1 MLIPINITGGTSEHR
16 SRPQTKQV
24 CRNWWPQIQEGDGT
38 SKYILDSFP
47 GLSTPWSAGTGANR
61 GMLAHRGILYK
72 VTGTQLHSIASNGVR
87 TLLGTITGTERCV
100 MEGLKNS
107 VIITAGATAAWEW
120 NQDTTT
126 LTYGTPADFENPFS
140 VAVLNNQA
148 IYDGLED
155 GWMASDVGTPLVID
169 GLNYAT
175 AESASDKLT
184 RVYVFSQKLFL
195 LGQQTTETWWNSG
208 EGNPP
213 FERMEGGLYQ
223 IGCGARYSV
232 AHTDRAMYFL
242 GDDRNVYS
250 ISDAGVNDNVLPA
263 NLVREI
269 SNFGAYSDAV
279 GWTMRFQKQNFYIL
293 KFPAANKTYAYP
305 EGGQWFELNSSKY
318 DLATETG
325 RYRGDGYA
333 YCYNKHL
340 VPDEDGNVLELSE
353 DYFTENGATIIR
365 VRDSAPIHAGL
376 FNAPGKNIELN
387 EVTLVMETG
396 TGDVTTPN
404 PKVILSI
411 SADGGRTFGTDRM
424 VNIGIAGEYQ
434 KEIKFHGLNVVGPS
448 IVLRVSVSDPV
459 YWCIHSAGADINIG
473 I

>member
-16 SRPQTKQV
+16 SRPQSKQV
-24 CRNWWPQIQEGDGT
+24 CRNWWPQIQEGDGA

-47 GLSTPWSAGTGANR
+47 GLSTPWSAGSGIER
-61 GMLAHRGILYK
+61 GMYAHRGILYK
-72 VTGTQLHSIASNGVR
+72 VTGTTLSSISSTGVR
-87 TLLGTITGTERCV
+87 TTLGTITGTDRCV
-100 MEGLKNS
+100 IEGLKNS
-107 VIITAGATAAWEW
+107 VIIVSGGDVWEW

-126 LTYGTPADFENPFS
+126 LSAGVALDFESPFT

-148 IYDGLED
+148 IYDGFED
-155 GWMASDVGTPLVID
+155 RWVTSDVGEPLTID

-175 AESASDKLT
+175 AESNSDKLV

-195 LGQQTTETWWNSG
+195 LGQLTTETWWNSG
-208 EGNPP
+208 TGNPP

-250 ISDAGVNDNVLPA
+250 ISDAGVNDNILPA

-269 SNFGAYSDAV
+269 SNFGAYSDAI
-279 GWTMRFQKQNFYIL
+279 GWTMRFHKQNFYIL

-305 EGGQWFELNSSKY
+305 EGGQWFELNSSTY

-325 RYRGDGYA
+325 RYRGNSYA

-340 VPDEDGNVLELSE
+340 VADEDGNVLILSE
-353 DYFTENGATIIR
+353 DYFTENGDTIIR
-365 VRDSAPIHAGL
+365 VRDSAPIHGGL
-376 FNAPGKNIELN
+376 FDAPGKNIELS
-387 EVTLVMETG
+387 EITLVMETG
-396 TGDVTTPN
+396 TGTEPYPDPMVTLAVST
-404 PKVILSI
+404 
-411 SADGGRTFGTDRM
+411 DGGRTFGIDRM
-424 VNIGIAGEYQ
+424 ASIGIAGEYQ
-434 KEIKFHGLNVVGPS
+434 KEVKFHGINAVGQI

-459 YWCIHSAGADINIG
+459 YWCIHSAGADIEIG
-473 I
+473 V